1 MKMRRIDLR
10 TLKQNYAAE
19 FPKSVVSRILSS
31 CPDEIG
37 SFEFLILSAI
47 LLRAAD
53 LSRSIDE

>member
-1 MKMRRIDLR
+1 MRRIDLK

-19 FPKSVVSRILSS
+19 FPKSVVCRILSS

-37 SFEFLILSAI
+37 AVEFLAIAGI